1 MNRGTVCTNACPY
14 GSVGAQGGQLP
25 WATRSAL
32 RLWSESGLSV
42 RAFCQREGLRENAFY
57 SWRRKLRA
65 ENRASEAGQEASGVG
80 RTGGIKRRRKQDV
93 ASKSKDKDE
102 KSEASSGRSRED
114 VAAGFI
120 ELSPPA
126 STGVGCC
133 TLKLENTS
141 GAKLRVMLRGFAAT
155 DVAVIGRSFWDPVR

>member
-1 MNRGTVCTNACPY
+1 MDGSGESKRGEAREFWE
-14 GSVGAQGGQLP
+14 A
-25 WATRSAL
+25 AL

-80 RTGGIKRRRKQDV
+80 RTGGIKRRRRKQDV
-93 ASKSKDKDE
+93 AGKSKDKDE
-102 KSEASSGRSRED
+102 KSEASSDRSRED

-120 ELSPPA
+120 ELTTPMSA
-126 STGVGCC
+126 GVGYCM
-133 TLKLENTS
+133 LELEKEG
-141 GAKLRVMLRGFAAT
+141 GAKMRVKLHGFTAA
-155 DVAVIGRSFWDPVR
+155 DVAAIGRSFWRAES